1 MSCCDTSGKYPC
13 PNKMADGRS
22 FTDYRPRCNINYDLM
37 QDLTKNNI
45 INSSYESR
53 LYLQQNAEK
62 IMELNRNNAIN
73 NLAPCAPCN
82 KSGNDTTM
90 LPEKYIVKC
99 DAITCK
105 REEINP
111 NGLGDGRN
119 YFTN

>member
-62 IMELNRNNAIN
+62 IMESNRVNATN
-73 NLAPCAPCN
+73 NLAPCAPCTRPLSDN
-82 KSGNDTTM
+82 GTM
-90 LPEKYIVKC
+90 LPERYIVKC
-99 DAITCK
+99 DAVSCK
-105 REEINP
+105 RQEIDV

-119 YFTN
+119 Y